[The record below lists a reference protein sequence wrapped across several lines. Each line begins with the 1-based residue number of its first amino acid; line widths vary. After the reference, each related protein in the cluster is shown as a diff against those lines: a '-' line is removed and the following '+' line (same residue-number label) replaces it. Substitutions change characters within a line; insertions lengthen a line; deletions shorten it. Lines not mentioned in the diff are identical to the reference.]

1 MSDTTI
7 GSPEIVAAAVRQ
19 GLELPNAEVTGA
31 KLLVGGAMHDSWAAD
46 FGADQLVVRLSPPA
60 RDDAA
65 KSRAEFAVM
74 KAAYERG
81 CRSPRPIFVGENQRG
96 QTFMLMTRMPG
107 DTNPRQLTT
116 SPDFAHAR
124 EALVQHLAEDV
135 AKLHTI
141 RPDEIDVPMRRPEPG
156 EDPLLSSALG
166 QIVEYDKQ
174 KLSPHPVVEFG
185 LRYVIKNVPSLRPQ
199 TRPVHVVHGDL
210 RTGNIMYDSNGLTAM
225 LDWEGTHFGEAEED
239 LTWFCTRVWRFNRK
253 DLAAGGVADRETW
266 IRAYERYSGHSI
278 DRERLRLW
286 EVLQNVR
293 WSVITMMQARQ
304 HMDHVMDSHEH
315 AAIGRRGADTELE
328 VLRLISGRE
337 VA

>member
-19 GLELPNAEVTGA
+19 GLASPQAEVRGA
-31 KLLVGGAMHDSWAAD
+31 KLLAGGAMHDSWAAD
-46 FGADQLVVRLSPPA
+46 TGADELVVRLSPPA

-81 CRSPRPIFVGENQRG
+81 CRSPKPIFVGENERG

-116 SPDFAHAR
+116 SPDYADAR
-124 EALVQHLAEDV
+124 VALIDHLAEDLV
-135 AKLHTI
+135 KLHSV
-141 RPDEIDVPMRRPEPG
+141 RPGEIDVPMRTPAPT
-156 EDPLLSSALG
+156 EDPLLSAALL
-166 QIVEYDKQ
+166 QFAEYDKQ
-174 KLSPHPVVEFG
+174 KLSPHPVVEWG
-185 LRYVIKNVPSLRPQ
+185 LRYVVRNCPNLKPQ
-199 TRPVHVVHGDL
+199 TRPVHIVHGDL
-210 RTGNIMYDSNGLTAM
+210 RTGNIMYDKQGLTAM
-225 LDWEGTHFGEAEED
+225 LDWEGTHAGEAEED
-239 LTWFCTRVWRFNRK
+239 LSWFCTRVWRFNRK
-253 DLAAGGVADRETW
+253 DLAAGGVTDRETW
-266 IRAYERYSGHSI
+266 LKAYERHSGETI
-278 DRERLRLW
+278 DRERMKLW

-328 VLRLISGRE
+328 VLRLITGRE